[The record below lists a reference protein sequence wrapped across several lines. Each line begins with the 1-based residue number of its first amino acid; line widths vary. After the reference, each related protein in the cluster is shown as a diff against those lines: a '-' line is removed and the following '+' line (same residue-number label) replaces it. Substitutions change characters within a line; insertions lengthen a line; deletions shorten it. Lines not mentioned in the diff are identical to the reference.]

1 MWLCLHHGTFPAFL
15 YSVSASPFLYV
26 LPSPLSSPLLCLS
39 PYLST
44 FNSDR
49 LFKGGSVVALLKTRR
64 MRAKWSHD
72 WGDIIP
78 SVGAFLS
85 QWIRN
90 RREEWRIASEWVH
103 ANSPFRCYVLNPH
116 SQSVFGGTSRA
127 FPMFMRL
134 LNEAEVS
141 FQEDVL
147 LVLTDSNCIN
157 THQAVQLTKGPSRL
171 CHFDDLVVSLQIM

>member
-1 MWLCLHHGTFPAFL
+1 MALLTPWHISCL
-15 YSVSASPFLYV
+15 S
-26 LPSPLSSPLLCLS
+26 LLCLRLS
-39 PYLST
+39 FSVCVTVTSFLPPPFFCPSLST
-44 FNSDR
+44 FNSNR
-49 LFKGGSVVALLKTRR
+49 PFKIGSVVSLLKTRR

-72 WGDIIP
+72 WGDIIQ

-90 RREEWRIASEWVH
+90 RREEWRIASEWVY

-134 LNEAEVS
+134 LNEADVS

-147 LVLTDSNCIN
+147 LVLMYSNCIN
-157 THQAVQLTKGPSRL
+157 THQAVQLTEGLSRL
-171 CHFDDLVVSLQIM
+171 CHFDDLVVSLQFM